1 MPVIM
6 QGSIAVLLF
15 PLLICPKQTDGD
27 RDVKKL
33 LFAALIGVSALTI
46 TACAPTVQK
55 IDYNQKSMLL
65 SLGMSKNDV
74 MQIMGS
80 PRRTDVNQ
88 ERERWIYWNRTL
100 YGYTIID
107 NEQLAN
113 DRLVVTFVNGKVT
126 KWGQQTLTDDI
137 MESSQKSAQAYAEAL
152 KK

>member
-1 MPVIM
+1 HN
-6 QGSIAVLLF
+6 
-15 PLLICPKQTDGD
+15 PLRGRLTRNLIYSTKP

-55 IDYNQKSMLL
+55 VDYNQRSMLL
-65 SLGMSKNDV
+65 SLGMNKNDV

-88 ERERWIYWNRTL
+88 ERERWIYWNKAL

-113 DRLVVTFVNGKVT
+113 DRLVITFVNGKVT